1 MCVLSDAQKRESL
14 GITPPIVAYDA
25 NSKWCLKNYYCVC
38 HRQRPCVCE
47 AACKGDELILL
58 LCIFCLL
65 PKGILQRCLHA
76 VACEAWCLFFVMGPI
91 FFELHLHTAEGLI
104 WISFCGQLL
113 SWLLV
118 EMSFI
123 CVKSLVSFL
132 KKRGLNFVLFASC
145 ISSDF
150 HVGERGIPSSGWTEL
165 QSQHSQSWA
174 CKANKESISCYFRAS
189 SKGNKAARKLCYY
202 ICC

>member
-1 MCVLSDAQKRESL
+1 MLIKTERENL
-14 GITPPIVAYDA
+14 AITPPTMAYDA
-25 NSKWCLKNYYCVC
+25 IRSDACKTGSETSSRSGAWLLNNNCFTQFCVY

-47 AACKGDELILL
+47 AACKGDELLL
-58 LCIFCLL
+58 LVYIFCLL
-65 PKGILQRCLHA
+65 PKRILQRCLHA

-123 CVKSLVSFL
+123 CKVFSFILKETGFEFCHFCFVPLIRLPRWRKRHTQLWMNWAPKSAL
-132 KKRGLNFVLFASC
+132 
-145 ISSDF
+145 
-150 HVGERGIPSSGWTEL
+150 
-165 QSQHSQSWA
+165 
-174 CKANKESISCYFRAS
+174 SILSV
-189 SKGNKAARKLCYY
+189 
-202 ICC
+202 